1 MIVYKNT
8 SWSCLEEKLIK
19 SEFEASN
26 VSFSEQKINNFLQ
39 ICSRVTVCFKESDFK
54 RFSFLPFI

>member
-54 RFSFLPFI
+54 F